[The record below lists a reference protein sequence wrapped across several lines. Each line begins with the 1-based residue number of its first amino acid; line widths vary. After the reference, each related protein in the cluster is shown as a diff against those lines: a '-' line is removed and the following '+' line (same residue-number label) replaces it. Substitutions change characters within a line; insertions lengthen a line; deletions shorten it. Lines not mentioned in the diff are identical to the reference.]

1 MSRLNRQE
9 KAGSLCLHGFGL
21 APMPLLDVNTLPRML
36 RVRQD
41 FPKFESLNISTSVN
55 EQITMVSDRLTPGAR
70 VAFTVGSR
78 GIANIRE
85 IVLAVLGELKA
96 AGVKP
101 FIVPAMGSHGG
112 ATPEGQKRILEDYG
126 ITEETMGVSIEADMA
141 AREIGRTS
149 DGIPA
154 FTSSAALSAD
164 GIVVLNRVKP
174 HTDYFSES
182 IGSGLIKMMVVGMGK
197 HDGAA
202 SFHRTAVHHGYEGT
216 LKMLGRVVLNNA
228 PILFGIGLVENQYH
242 ETVRLE
248 AVLPENIEPKEKEF
262 LEHSASLMPGLPF
275 EEMDLLIVDRIGKN
289 ISGVGMDPNVI
300 GRHAHHYSTLL
311 NNELKSTPFIRRI
324 FVRDLTPQTHGNAIG
339 IGLADATHVKLVDQ
353 MDTQSTFINVRTSL
367 TLHSAKLPMYF
378 PSDREAICAMLDT
391 LGLEKPSEVRI
402 VRISNTLELAQ
413 FEVSESLAE
422 IAKSKDGLSLESDS
436 FEWTF
441 DSEDNLQ
448 DL

>member
-1 MSRLNRQE
+1 
-9 KAGSLCLHGFGL
+9 
-21 APMPLLDVNTLPRML
+21 ML

-41 FPKFESLNISTSVN
+41 FPKSEPLDIATSVN
-55 EQITMVSDRLTPGAR
+55 EQITMVGDRLTPGAR
-70 VAFTVGSR
+70 VALTVGSR
-78 GIANIRE
+78 GIANIKE

-96 AGVKP
+96 VGVKP

-126 ITEETMGVSIEADMA
+126 ITEETMGVSIEADME

-164 GIVVLNRVKP
+164 GIVVLNRIKP
-174 HTDYFSES
+174 HTDYFSQS

-202 SFHRTAVHHGYEGT
+202 NFHRTAVHHGYEET
-216 LKMLGRVVLNNA
+216 LKMLGRVVLDNA

-262 LEHSASLMPGLPF
+262 LEQSASLMPGLPF

-311 NNELKSTPFIRRI
+311 NNELKCTPFIRRI
-324 FVRDLTPQTHGNAIG
+324 FVRGLTPQTHGNAIG
-339 IGLADATHVKLVDQ
+339 IGLADATHAKLVAQ
-353 MDTQSTFINVRTSL
+353 MDAQSMFVNVRTSL
-367 TLHSAKLPMYF
+367 TLHSAKLPMQF
-378 PSDREAICAMLDT
+378 PSDREAIAALLDT
-391 LGLEKPSEVRI
+391 LALDDPAQARV
-402 VRISNTLELAQ
+402 VRISNTLGLTHL
-413 FEVSESLAE
+413 EVSESLGE
-422 IAKSKDGLSLESDS
+422 IAKGKDGLAVESDS
-436 FEWTF
+436 FEWAY
-441 DSEDNLQ
+441 DSEGNLQ